1 MHELTTRLLDIL
13 PCHFSVHNQ
22 LFYSF
27 KFCFEKEK
35 KKKKTKKLINKR
47 NCQLVE
53 FKIQCTSIDI
63 QYKSKFR
70 VSNLLYR
77 WELTLCT
84 ASRFIIETEGKKKE
98 KEKEQRTKESIKS
111 IPFKR
116 RFTHL
121 TDDGDTKRRLQR
133 RWNSISLTRHP
144 LKFHP
149 DQRDHI
155 FESIYIPLREQIFM
169 RICIY
174 IYVCVCVYMYIKY
187 RPPRLEKVFS
197 AVKSANAYTW
207 HLEKRGPIL
216 SQYFHNFSTSLYL
229 RPILGFTA
237 YGIIRQRRY
246 VIVIHR
252 VFIC

>member
-1 MHELTTRLLDIL
+1 MKAKRPNYFKFKNSRDNGQTGNFLFDTLTTRLLFQHKCWKQCTSDALLSKESTLTIYGTPLKFKHFNEVDVTRYKILHELTTRLLDIL

-63 QYKSKFR
+63 QYKPKFR

-116 RFTHL
+116 RFTH
-121 TDDGDTKRRLQR
+121 RRR
-133 RWNSISLTRHP
+133 
-144 LKFHP
+144 
-149 DQRDHI
+149 
-155 FESIYIPLREQIFM
+155 
-169 RICIY
+169 
-174 IYVCVCVYMYIKY
+174 
-187 RPPRLEKVFS
+187 
-197 AVKSANAYTW
+197 
-207 HLEKRGPIL
+207 
-216 SQYFHNFSTSLYL
+216 
-229 RPILGFTA
+229 
-237 YGIIRQRRY
+237 
-246 VIVIHR
+246 
-252 VFIC
+252 